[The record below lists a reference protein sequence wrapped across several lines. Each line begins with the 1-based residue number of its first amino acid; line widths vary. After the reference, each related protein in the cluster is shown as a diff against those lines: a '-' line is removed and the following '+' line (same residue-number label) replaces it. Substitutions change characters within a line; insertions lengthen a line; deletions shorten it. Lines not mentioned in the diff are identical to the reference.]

1 MSIII
6 RPEKKGEPKHLQ
18 YAHIHAFGIEGDH
31 QKKPGSRRS
40 VTLIAADDLAEV
52 SAIIGFQGDA
62 HGACRRNICIDS
74 FPEENMKGKRIALG
88 RDVILEIT
96 AYVDPCF
103 RMDENFGEGAVN
115 AFDKKAGWG
124 AIVIEGGDIRVG
136 DVFEVL

>member
-1 MSIII
+1 M
-6 RPEKKGEPKHLQ
+6 
-18 YAHIHAFGIEGDH
+18 
-31 QKKPGSRRS
+31 
-40 VTLIAADDLAEV
+40 TLIAADDLAEV
-52 SAIIGFQGDA
+52 SAIIGFHGDA

-136 DVFEVL
+136 DVFKVL